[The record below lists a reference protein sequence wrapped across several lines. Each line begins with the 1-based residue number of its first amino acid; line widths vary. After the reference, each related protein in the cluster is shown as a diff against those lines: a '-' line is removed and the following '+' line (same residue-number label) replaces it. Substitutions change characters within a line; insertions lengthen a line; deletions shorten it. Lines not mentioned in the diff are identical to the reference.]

1 MKDYQVSYM
10 SGSMYHS
17 YILEAKSED
26 HAREKVLKSTYH
38 PELIRELKVE
48 RYYPEWN

>member
-10 SGSMYHS
+10 IGSMYHS
-17 YILEAKSED
+17 YILEAESEE
-26 HAREKVLKSTYH
+26 HAREKVLKQSYY
-38 PELIRELKVE
+38 PEAIRDLKVT